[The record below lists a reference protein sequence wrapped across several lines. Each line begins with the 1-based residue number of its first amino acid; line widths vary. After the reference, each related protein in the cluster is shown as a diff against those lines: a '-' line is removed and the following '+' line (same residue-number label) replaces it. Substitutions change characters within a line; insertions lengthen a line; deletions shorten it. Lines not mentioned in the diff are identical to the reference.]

1 MLAGFLPPKS
11 GPRRKRLE
19 ELAGIPATL
28 VLFETAPRLPKS
40 LADMA
45 DILGP
50 RESVLAKEL
59 TKLHEGLTRGTLPEL
74 AAELA
79 SEETLKGEFV
89 VVIGPPLAAE
99 TETSDAEIVA
109 HLKQALTQL
118 SFRDA
123 VHFVAEQ
130 LKVKRG
136 QVYELGLKLKGEQD
150 GP

>member
-1 MLAGFLPPKS
+1 M
-11 GPRRKRLE
+11 
-19 ELAGIPATL
+19 
-28 VLFETAPRLPKS
+28 
-40 LADMA
+40 
-45 DILGP
+45 
-50 RESVLAKEL
+50 LAKEL

-136 QVYELGLKLKGEQD
+136 QVYELGLKLKGEHD